1 MRTLEALRESC
12 PGRLVCV
19 ARELTKA
26 FEDFQ
31 RGTAEALLAHFQ
43 KHPAKGEITLLVAAV
58 DKVAH
63 ARAGDE

>member
-1 MRTLEALRESC
+1 MAW
-12 PGRLVCV
+12 
-19 ARELTKA
+19 ELTKA